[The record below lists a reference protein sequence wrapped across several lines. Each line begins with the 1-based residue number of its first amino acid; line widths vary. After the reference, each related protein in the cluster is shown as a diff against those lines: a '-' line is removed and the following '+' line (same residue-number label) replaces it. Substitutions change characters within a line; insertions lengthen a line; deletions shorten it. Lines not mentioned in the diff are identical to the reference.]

1 MDFPCGGGRGLRS
14 NIRRLFLTVGTN
26 CGCWRDQVDEVGA
39 RFCVDSFI
47 RVCWGVERALV
58 EKKWI

>member
-26 CGCWRDQVDEVGA
+26 GCCWRDQVDEAGA
-39 RFCVDSFI
+39 RFCADFLFEFVGEWNS
-47 RVCWGVERALV
+47 E
-58 EKKWI
+58 